1 MHSEWFPLNYPDKFY
16 DTILTKKNV
25 IPIGCFIKLIVPT
38 EEGGEQEQEV
48 ILGSIISRVKEQKQD
63 ITEIHEHYLR
73 ESQKQTMFQY
83 LVSFIS
89 CKSMFQKQEILDIQG
104 CYIMTLG
111 VIDEVRK
118 IGLGTMLLQQTYTKV
133 AQSYP
138 ECEIIYL
145 HVVDYNKSAINFY
158 TSKNNFKVMK
168 REIDH
173 YVIFDEEYDALLLYT
188 VIDRHDV
195 LMPKSIAEF

>member
-1 MHSEWFPLNYPDKFY
+1 
-16 DTILTKKNV
+16 
-25 IPIGCFIKLIVPT
+25 
-38 EEGGEQEQEV
+38 
-48 ILGSIISRVKEQKQD
+48 
-63 ITEIHEHYLR
+63 
-73 ESQKQTMFQY
+73 MFQY

-89 CKSMFQKQEILDIQG
+89 CKSMFQKQEVLDVQG

-118 IGLGTMLLQQTYTKV
+118 LGLGTTLLQKTFYHV
-133 AQSYP
+133 AQHYP

-158 TSKNNFKVMK
+158 TKKNHFKVMK
-168 REIDH
+168 REVDH
-173 YVIFDEEYDALLLYT
+173 YTIFDEEYDALVLYT
-188 VIDRHDV
+188 IIDRYDV